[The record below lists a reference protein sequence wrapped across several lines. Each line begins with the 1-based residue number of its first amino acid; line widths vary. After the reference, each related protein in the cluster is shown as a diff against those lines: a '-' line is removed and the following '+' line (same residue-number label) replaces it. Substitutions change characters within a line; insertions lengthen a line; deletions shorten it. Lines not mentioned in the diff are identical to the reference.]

1 MLSAVDTGTAGATG
15 REIQSPH
22 LTRRGLLLVVC
33 LSGPLLAAAPRAV
46 AAEQALTLADALAIA
61 LRSNLGLL
69 AARGR
74 HAVGVAGVGIASA
87 WPNPEL
93 EADYTSSRP
102 HPAFLFSQT
111 IPFWAKRSAAIAVG
125 RGELGLVDIGIDG
138 VIQQLR
144 HDVRVHYYGLL
155 FALRAEEI
163 GGLELRNDRELLEL
177 TQTRFRH
184 GDVPELEVKQ
194 AGLGVGRAEASLKA
208 LSSDVGIARGELNL
222 DLGRERDAPVA
233 LAGHLEER
241 PALPDLAKLVER
253 AMSEGRE
260 ARELRQRV
268 GVEESR
274 LRLARTGWIPDLTA
288 GAGAEFNDPE
298 FSVGPQFRLGLSI
311 PILYRKSAEQAQAR
325 AALEVLSREREALRQ
340 RLGTSLSSAFARVQA
355 ADGQVGLYVASL
367 VPSAREVRE
376 LYRDSYREGTVGILN
391 LVDALRSE
399 REVQL
404 GYARALFDFHR
415 ALADL
420 EQQAGVELT
429 DGPA

>member
-1 MLSAVDTGTAGATG
+1 MLSAVDSGMAAATG

-46 AAEQALTLADALAIA
+46 VAEQALTLADALAIA

-208 LSSDVGIARGELNL
+208 LSSDVG
-222 DLGRERDAPVA
+222 V
-233 LAGHLEER
+233 
-241 PALPDLAKLVER
+241 
-253 AMSEGRE
+253 
-260 ARELRQRV
+260 
-268 GVEESR
+268 
-274 LRLARTGWIPDLTA
+274 
-288 GAGAEFNDPE
+288 
-298 FSVGPQFRLGLSI
+298 
-311 PILYRKSAEQAQAR
+311 
-325 AALEVLSREREALRQ
+325 ALEVLSREREALRQ

-355 ADGQVGLYVASL
+355 ADDQVGLYVASL

-404 GYARALFDFHR
+404 GYARALLDFHR

>member
-1 MLSAVDTGTAGATG
+1 MLSAVDSGMAAATG

-33 LSGPLLAAAPRAV
+33 PAGPFLTVASRTA

-177 TQTRFRH
+177 TRTRFRH

-194 AGLGVGRAEASLKA
+194 AG
-208 LSSDVGIARGELNL
+208 
-222 DLGRERDAPVA
+222 
-233 LAGHLEER
+233 
-241 PALPDLAKLVER
+241 
-253 AMSEGRE
+253 
-260 ARELRQRV
+260 
-268 GVEESR
+268 
-274 LRLARTGWIPDLTA
+274 
-288 GAGAEFNDPE
+288 
-298 FSVGPQFRLGLSI
+298 LGLSI

-355 ADGQVGLYVASL
+355 ADDQVGLYVASL
-367 VPSAREVRE
+367 VPSAKEVRE

-404 GYARALFDFHR
+404 GYARALLDFHR

>member
-1 MLSAVDTGTAGATG
+1 MPLRATPRGRPTGGCGRAGAHPG
-15 REIQSPH
+15 RRARHRAPLEPRSSRGARPPRGRRRGRRHRFGLAEPRARSGLHLVKTSSGLPLQSDH
-22 LTRRGLLLVVC
+22 SLLGKAQRRHRRRTRRARAGRYRYRRRHPAAPPRRPRALLRSPVRAPC
-33 LSGPLLAAAPRAV
+33 GRDRRSRAAQRSRAPRA
-46 AAEQALTLADALAIA
+46 
-61 LRSNLGLL
+61 
-69 AARGR
+69 
-74 HAVGVAGVGIASA
+74 
-87 WPNPEL
+87 
-93 EADYTSSRP
+93 
-102 HPAFLFSQT
+102 HPD
-111 IPFWAKRSAAIAVG
+111 PVPPR
-125 RGELGLVDIGIDG
+125 
-138 VIQQLR
+138 
-144 HDVRVHYYGLL
+144 
-155 FALRAEEI
+155 
-163 GGLELRNDRELLEL
+163 
-177 TQTRFRH
+177 
-184 GDVPELEVKQ
+184 DVPELEVKQ

-208 LSSDVGIARGELNL
+208 LSSDVGVARGELNL

-233 LAGHLEER
+233 LAGHLEAR
-241 PALPDLAKLVER
+241 PALPDFGKLVER
-253 AMSEGRE
+253 ALSEGRE

-268 GVEESR
+268 AVEESR

-355 ADGQVGLYVASL
+355 ADDQVGLYVASL
-367 VPSAREVRE
+367 VPSAKEVRE

-404 GYARALFDFHR
+404 GYARALLDFHR